1 MFWGCLTYE
10 GVGTLGPVEGNINSR
25 KYTEVLDEH
34 LWPVIA
40 KLPPDRA
47 YIFQEDNAT
56 VHTSRETTQWKQEN
70 QIPGMTWPPQS
81 PDINIIENVWKTL
94 KLKLQRRVTDIK
106 TRQDLIDHVLEIWR
120 SLSPTYIKSL
130 YQQLPKRIRAV
141 LVANGCITKY

>member
-10 GVGTLGPVEGNINSR
+10 GVGTLGPVESDINSK
-25 KYTEVLDEH
+25 KYIEVLDEH

-56 VHTSRETTQWKQEN
+56 VHTSRETTHWKQEN
-70 QIPGMTWPPQS
+70 KIPCMTWPPQS

-94 KLKLQRRVTDIK
+94 KFKLQK
-106 TRQDLIDHVLEIWR
+106 E
-120 SLSPTYIKSL
+120 
-130 YQQLPKRIRAV
+130 
-141 LVANGCITKY
+141 